1 MEMKGGGEARAEP
14 GGAQHLVP
22 AERSTMRKATH
33 RARPAMPRAPEAAFS
48 SADKRVGKI
57 DLEDSVVSK
66 KTGPPCQE
74 DLFELR
80 TLYVTRP
87 TSNNVA
93 PKEQTIHAKLPPPGH
108 DLPQAKS
115 APPSPWRGV
124 AFSDFFRTYFKNVE
138 KRQIL
143 LFIGLCIPPLTS
155 RSYFWLPENSILF
168 WAQHLTFLGIR

>member
-1 MEMKGGGEARAEP
+1 MKGGREAQAEP
-14 GGAQHLVP
+14 GDAQHLVP
-22 AERSTMRKATH
+22 AERSTKRKATH
-33 RARPAMPRAPEAAFS
+33 RARPAMPRAPEAAFG

-93 PKEQTIHAKLPPPGH
+93 PKEQTILAKLSPPGH
-108 DLPQAKS
+108 DLPQSKS
-115 APPSPWRGV
+115 APPSPGGRWLFQIFF
-124 AFSDFFRTYFKNVE
+124 ALILKMLKSAKFSF
-138 KRQIL
+138 
-143 LFIGLCIPPLTS
+143 FIGLCIPPLTS
-155 RSYFWLPENSILF
+155 RSYFWLPENSVLF
-168 WAQHLTFLGIR
+168 WAQHLPFLGSH

>member
-1 MEMKGGGEARAEP
+1 MKGGREAQAEP

-33 RARPAMPRAPEAAFS
+33 RARPAMPRAPEAAFR

-66 KTGPPCQE
+66 KTGSPCQE
-74 DLFELR
+74 DLFELS

-93 PKEQTIHAKLPPPGH
+93 PKELSMQNCHLQAMIYHRPNQLLLPLEG
-108 DLPQAKS
+108 
-115 APPSPWRGV
+115 GG
-124 AFSDFFRTYFKNVE
+124 FFRFFSH
-138 KRQIL
+138 
-143 LFIGLCIPPLTS
+143 LF
-155 RSYFWLPENSILF
+155 
-168 WAQHLTFLGIR
+168 